1 MINAIG
7 EATVQQSIRM
17 GHDHVLNDK
26 IVAEQKA
33 EKVRDQR
40 PVENS
45 DDSAKTDMDMRHDNT
60 TTRHEI
66 IDGRV
71 IFERYNSEG
80 RLIQMVPPGYVP
92 FGEMA

>member
-7 EATVQQSIRM
+7 EATLQQSIRM
-17 GHDHVLNDK
+17 VHDSALNDK
-26 IVAEQKA
+26 IVADQKA

-40 PVENS
+40 PVESS
-45 DDSAKTDMDMRHDNT
+45 DDSAKSEMNMRHEDT

>member
-17 GHDHVLNDK
+17 GHEHALNDK
-26 IVAEQKA
+26 IAAEQKA
-33 EKVRDQR
+33 DRVRDQR
-40 PVENS
+40 PVESS
-45 DDSAKTDMDMRHDNT
+45 DDSAKTDMNMQYENT

-66 IDGRV
+66 VDGRV

-80 RLIQMVPPGYVP
+80 RLIQRVPPGYVP

>member
-7 EATVQQSIRM
+7 DAAVQQTIRM
-17 GHDHVLNDK
+17 GHHHALNDK
-26 IVAEQKA
+26 TVAEQEA
-33 EKVRDQR
+33 AQVRDQR

-45 DDSAKTDMDMRHDNT
+45 DSSAKPDMNLQHDNT

-66 IDGRV
+66 VDGRV

-80 RLIQMVPPGYVP
+80 RLIQRVPPGYVP

>member
-17 GHDHVLNDK
+17 NHAHAQNDK
-26 IVAEQKA
+26 AVAEQKA
-33 EKVRDQR
+33 EQVRDQR

-45 DDSAKTDMDMRHDNT
+45 DDSAKAELNMQYDNT

-66 IDGRV
+66 VEGRV

-80 RLIQMVPPGYVP
+80 RLIQRVPPGYVP

>member
-33 EKVRDQR
+33 EKIRDQR

-66 IDGRV
+66 INGRV